1 MEGSEFKRAAWE
13 VLRAALVVT
22 VFYLFATTIAAVIVK
37 ATAPKEGVIVAVN
50 WSIKCAGTFAV
61 CLLLIG
67 KERAL
72 IKGAA
77 AGVLGALLSLFAFAA
92 IGGGFYVSLWFL
104 LELPVCALLGG
115 LGGLL
120 GARLKKH
127 A

>member
-1 MEGSEFKRAAWE
+1 MEGSDFKRAAWE
-13 VLRAALVVT
+13 VLRAALIVT

-50 WSIKCAGTFAV
+50 WSIKCVGTFV
-61 CLLLIG
+61 FCMLFIG

-72 IKGAA
+72 IKGAV
-77 AGVLGALLSLFAFAA
+77 AGVLATLLSLFAFAA
-92 IGGGFYVSLWFL
+92 IGGGFHVSLWFL

-120 GARLKKH
+120 GARLKGR